1 MNNLI
6 FLSFLLSFI
15 LSIILFIFWIPILRK
30 LKLGQY
36 IRLDGPQDHL
46 KKSGTP
52 TMGGLVMIV
61 VIISIFIFF
70 ELYFLKDSFYNILF
84 YILPL
89 MLYGVIGLI
98 DDLLIINKHNNKGI
112 SPKAKIIL
120 QCLSILIYYLIYY
133 EKFNSIINLG
143 IIKIDLKTFYFF
155 FILLIFVS
163 CTNAVNLTDGLDGL
177 AGGTLV
183 ICFLGISILG
193 YFKSNTSVSILSTI
207 CIGSLLGFLLFNHY
221 PAKIFMGN
229 TGSLMFG
236 SLLAL
241 QMVALDE
248 EMLLLIM
255 ASVFIIETLSVIIQ
269 VIYFKTT
276 KGKRFFKMAP
286 LHHHFEKNGLSEWK
300 IDLVFWLMALVSVVF
315 MIIVLLM

>member
-1 MNNLI
+1 MNNPI

-30 LKLGQY
+30 LNLGQY

-52 TMGGLVMIV
+52 TMGGLIMIV

-248 EMLLLIM
+248 EMLLLII

-269 VIYFKTT
+269 VIYFKIT

-286 LHHHFEKNGLSEWK
+286 LHHHFEKNGLNEWK

>member
-269 VIYFKTT
+269 VIYFKITN
-276 KGKRFFKMAP
+276 GKRFFKMAP